1 MRKLKTKLKSIR
13 SKEQESNFEIQKD
26 KILNQKYEERVHYLM
41 ESNELLKLS
50 ETKLKQ
56 KTEELRNQLNI
67 FLEKLKNKEKDVEER

>member
-1 MRKLKTKLKSIR
+1 MKK
-13 SKEQESNFEIQKD
+13 
-26 KILNQKYEERVHYLM
+26 

-67 FLEKLKNKEKDVEER
+67 FLEKLKGKEKDVEER